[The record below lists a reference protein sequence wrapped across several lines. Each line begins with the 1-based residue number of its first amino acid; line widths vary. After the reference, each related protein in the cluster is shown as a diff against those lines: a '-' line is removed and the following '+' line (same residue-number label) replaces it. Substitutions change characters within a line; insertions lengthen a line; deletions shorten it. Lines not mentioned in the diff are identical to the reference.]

1 MHFYTRMQARQQHY
15 FSILPFCWSIW
26 SLCTCYFSFLYGIV
40 KQENYILLSLIKTC
54 THGILW
60 GGKTN
65 TVATTTICYKNQTPL
80 LNIKYNT
87 WMRILHERYVHR
99 LYDQRLSMNKPFRV
113 HPKLIG
119 VHRSPSES
127 HRRLIGDSS
136 MNLRLIRISLEW
148 KISLNLRNCMVE
160 RDESTADHSDIHEVP
175 KVPHESSWMKHK
187 SQIHHLRK
195 TKIYIKARLWMKG
208 KLTFKQHSNVKMAVK
223 P

>member
-99 LYDQRLSMNKPFRV
+99 LYDQSLSINKPFIV
-113 HPKLIG
+113 PSEYIQNSTESIG
-119 VHRSPSES
+119 VS
-127 HRRLIGDSS
+127 IT
-136 MNLRLIRISLEW
+136 M
-148 KISLNLRNCMVE
+148 
-160 RDESTADHSDIHEVP
+160 HEL
-175 KVPHESSWMKHK
+175 MKSHK
-187 SQIHHLRK
+187 SHCTQKCLIFLKTRLKCEHFDIKIEFICVPVHKIPNIH
-195 TKIYIKARLWMKG
+195 
-208 KLTFKQHSNVKMAVK
+208 
-223 P
+223 

>member
-99 LYDQRLSMNKPFRV
+99 LYDQSLHSTFRV
-113 HPKLIG
+113 HPKLIR

-127 HRRLIGDSS
+127 HRRLIGNSKETHRWIWD
-136 MNLRLIRISLEW
+136 LLE
-148 KISLNLRNCMVE
+148 
-160 RDESTADHSDIHEVP
+160 
-175 KVPHESSWMKHK
+175 
-187 SQIHHLRK
+187 
-195 TKIYIKARLWMKG
+195 
-208 KLTFKQHSNVKMAVK
+208 SN
-223 P
+223 

>member
-99 LYDQRLSMNKPFRV
+99 LYDQSLSINMPFRV

-119 VHRSPSES
+119 VHRSLNVDLSGT
-127 HRRLIGDSS
+127 HQRLIGDWECKIIIKLTQLYGRKRWEHSWPQWYPWSS
-136 MNLRLIRISLEW
+136 KSPSW
-148 KISLNLRNCMVE
+148 KLL
-160 RDESTADHSDIHEVP
+160 DEAQIPDPPSKKNKDIHQ
-175 KVPHESSWMKHK
+175 S
-187 SQIHHLRK
+187 
-195 TKIYIKARLWMKG
+195 
-208 KLTFKQHSNVKMAVK
+208 
-223 P
+223 

>member
-1 MHFYTRMQARQQHY
+1 MRHDAFLYEDASTAALY

-87 WMRILHERYVHR
+87 WMRILHERYVYG
-99 LYDQRLSMNKPFRV
+99 LYDQSLSIRIPFRV
-113 HPKLIG
+113 PSKN
-119 VHRSPSES
+119 HRSPLESDQSLISDSSET
-127 HRRLIGDSS
+127 HRRLIGY
-136 MNLRLIRISLEW
+136 SLETQW
-148 KISLNLRNCMVE
+148 TLIG
-160 RDESTADHSDIHEVP
+160 D
-175 KVPHESSWMKHK
+175 
-187 SQIHHLRK
+187 
-195 TKIYIKARLWMKG
+195 
-208 KLTFKQHSNVKMAVK
+208 
-223 P
+223 